1 MTNNYVNDFTP
12 SMREY
17 YKKLVKCK
25 PLSRQE
31 EKKMVLLAQ
40 EGNED
45 ARNTLIR
52 SNLRFVFQV
61 ASKYKGR
68 GADMEDLV
76 SEGNMGLI
84 KAIEKFEPKKNTKL
98 ITYAVWWI
106 KYYITEFISNRN
118 AIDTWEKDE
127 DTINFSFKENA
138 LSSDE
143 DDYVTYKDVM
153 CSSKEYDDDEERR
166 YNCVEMAKILL
177 NTLDNRERKIVEEY
191 YGIGGNDLNLDE
203 ISQECGIS
211 IERVRQIKEKALKK
225 LRTEA
230 LVHSF
235 SI

>member
-1 MTNNYVNDFTP
+1 MSNNYVNDFTP
-12 SMREY
+12 SVREY

-31 EKKMVLLAQ
+31 ERRMVLLAQ
-40 EGNED
+40 KGNKD
-45 ARNTLIR
+45 ARDCLIR

-68 GADMEDLV
+68 GVDMEDLV
-76 SEGNMGLI
+76 SEGNLGLI
-84 KAIEKFEPKKNTKL
+84 RAIEKFEPKKNTKL

-118 AIDTWEKDE
+118 NIDSWEKDE
-127 DTINFSFKENA
+127 DIINFSINENA
-138 LSSDE
+138 IYSDE
-143 DDYVTYKDVM
+143 EDYVTYKDVM
-153 CSSKEYDDDEERR
+153 YTTKDYDEDEERR
-166 YNCVEMAKILL
+166 NNCAEMAKILL
-177 NTLDNRERKIVEEY
+177 ETLDCRERSIVEKY
-191 YGIGGNDLNLDE
+191 YGIGGGDLNLDE
-203 ISQECGIS
+203 ISKEYGIS